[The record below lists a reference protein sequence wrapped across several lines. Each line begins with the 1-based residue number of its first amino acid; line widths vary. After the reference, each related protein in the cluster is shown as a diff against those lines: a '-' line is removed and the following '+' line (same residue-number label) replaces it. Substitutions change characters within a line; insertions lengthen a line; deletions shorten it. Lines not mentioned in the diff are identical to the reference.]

1 MLEDLNFSK
10 LGTKE
15 YWNEI
20 YTKEIVNFNEF
31 GDKGECWFGEDS
43 VMRMVD
49 YCEDFDRNIT
59 IVDLGCGNGH
69 LLFELQELGFENLV
83 GLDYSPESIQLCKQI
98 AIKEKVPIE
107 FIQADILSNELDS
120 IPIVDLF
127 MDKGTFDAISLS
139 GISNACKIYV
149 DNIHRILKPNG
160 KIIITSCNWIEEE
173 LLEHFKPVFQF
184 YDRIKYPTF
193 QFGGVVG
200 QTITTIIL
208 QKL

>member
-1 MLEDLNFSK
+1 MVEELHFSK
-10 LGTKE
+10 LGSKE

-20 YTKEIVNFNEF
+20 YTKEMENFNEF

-43 VMRMVD
+43 AMRMVH
-49 YCEDFDRNIT
+49 YCEEFERDIT

-69 LLFELQELGFENLV
+69 LLFELHELGFQHLI

-98 AIKEKVPIE
+98 ATKENVVVE
-107 FIQADILSNELDS
+107 FMQADILSNELS
-120 IPIVDLF
+120 CIPVVDVF

-139 GISNACKIYV
+139 GIPNACKTYV
-149 DNIHRILKPNG
+149 DHIHGKLKPNG

-173 LLEHFKPVFQF
+173 LLEHFQPLFQF

-208 QKL
+208 EKI